1 MLDWRAM
8 SPDDTASPDSHP
20 DRGAR
25 EGFRRGF
32 RELAPVTPGVLAW
45 GLVTGIA
52 MAQSGLTLAQSL
64 GMTLAA
70 YAGSA
75 QLAALPLIAAAA
87 PAWVVTLTAII
98 VNLRFVIYSVA
109 LRPHFRHRTRG
120 ARLALGYF
128 TGDITFVQFVTM
140 LENDPTYPHRI
151 AYFAGASACN
161 WIAWQVGSIAG
172 ILGAGFIRPDTGLEL
187 AGTLALVALVVPL
200 CTRMPALAGVLA
212 AGAVAVF
219 ARHWP
224 LKLGLLAGV
233 ICGIA
238 IAMLVEGAAGRSRKP
253 A

>member
-1 MLDWRAM
+1 MLPVDPVSAPRA
-8 SPDDTASPDSHP
+8 ASSH
-20 DRGAR
+20 GTR

-32 RELAPVTPGVLAW
+32 NELLPVTPGVLAW

-52 MAQSGLTLAQSL
+52 MAQSGLTMAQAL

-87 PAWVVTLTAII
+87 PVWVVTLTAVI

-109 LRPHFRHRTRG
+109 LRPHFRDRTRR

-128 TGDITFVQFVTM
+128 TGDITFVQYVAM
-140 LENDPTYPHRI
+140 LEKEPTYPHRV

-172 ILGAGFIRPDTGLEL
+172 ILGAGFIRPDSGLEL

-200 CTRMPALAGVLA
+200 CTRFPALA
-212 AGAVAVF
+212 AVAVAGTVAVL

-233 ICGIA
+233 VCGIA
-238 IAMLVEGAAGRSRKP
+238 VAMLAEAAVARRRRER